1 MVPMVDR
8 IVATPAARRAMARER
23 QKDLYGASLRSLV
36 HGLAEDYGISQAR
49 LARVLGISPAMLCQL
64 VSGERI
70 KIGDPVAS
78 ARLMVLNQRRVL
90 VRCLEVRRIE
100 EILDEVA
107 RIRDPWP
114 RDGRT
119 GSKAIGDLRE
129 IADAEQLEAAAAKLA
144 DDFPRLADFL
154 RRAAHDRSV

>member
-1 MVPMVDR
+1 
-8 IVATPAARRAMARER
+8 MARER
-23 QKDLYGASLRSLV
+23 QKDLYGTSLRSLV

-78 ARLMVLNQRRVL
+78 ARLMILDQRRAL
-90 VRCLEVRRIE
+90 VRCLDDRRIE

-107 RIRDPWP
+107 RIHDPWP
-114 RDGRT
+114 RGGRT
-119 GSKAIGDLRE
+119 GSMAIGDLRE
-129 IADAEQLEAAAAKLA
+129 IAGAEQLEEAAVKLD

-154 RRAAHDRSV
+154 RRVARDRSA

>member
-1 MVPMVDR
+1 MVD
-8 IVATPAARRAMARER
+8 IVVATPAARRAMARER

-36 HGLAEDYGISQAR
+36 YGIVEDYGISQAR
-49 LARVLGISPAMLCQL
+49 LARVLGISSAMLCQL

-78 ARLMVLNQRRVL
+78 ARLMILDQRRAL
-90 VRCLEVRRIE
+90 VRRLDAPRIKEV
-100 EILDEVA
+100 LDEVA

-114 RDGRT
+114 RGGRT
-119 GSKAIGDLRE
+119 SSRAIGDLRE
-129 IADAEQLEAAAAKLA
+129 IADAEQLETAAAKLD

-154 RRAAHDRSV
+154 RRAAHDLSG